1 MTTRRDLLIIAGGA
15 TLLAGCRDEPRQAV
29 SATAVSV
36 PDVVLAETR
45 QGLVVLGGPHPRGL
59 GPEAVASTDGRYA
72 GALTRDDAGRPALL
86 RLDPATGELSRPLP
100 LGAGWFPRVIAAD
113 GGFCALTRTAATAQ
127 PAARKQTPILVVSS
141 AGQREYKLAG
151 VVEPD
156 AFTLDAT
163 GLFVLEWL
171 PPEAPDHY
179 RVRRLDLATGV
190 LQPLLTRN
198 KAQVPPGAEEEMR
211 GDGRQAVLSP
221 DRQVL
226 YTLYTHQ
233 PGHRHTRDLL
243 AGRPGGVH
251 AFVHV
256 LHLAQGWAY
265 CLDLP
270 EPFGA
275 GPAAGHAVAV
285 SADGQRLAVADATS
299 GAVAYAGTAALTI
312 DRVVTVA
319 PGAGSASLA
328 FAAGQRLL
336 LGAGRTVTVL
346 RPDATVEA
354 RWPAPADVRGL
365 ALSSDA
371 SRVYVGG
378 ADEVTWLDAATGTP
392 RGRAPLAGLTA
403 LRHVR

>member
-1 MTTRRDLLIIAGGA
+1 VT
-15 TLLAGCRDEPRQAV
+15 
-29 SATAVSV
+29 SA
-36 PDVVLAETR
+36 
-45 QGLVVLGGPHPRGL
+45 
-59 GPEAVASTDGRYA
+59 DGRYA
-72 GALTRDDAGRPALL
+72 GALTRDGAGRPALV
-86 RLDPATGELSRPLP
+86 RLDPATGELGPPVPLD
-100 LGAGWFPRVIAAD
+100 AGWLPRVIAP
-113 GGFCALTRTAATAQ
+113 GGALCALTRTAATAR
-127 PAARKQTPILVVSS
+127 PAARKRTPLLVISG
-141 AGQREYKLAG
+141 AGRREYDLTG

-156 AFTLDAT
+156 AFTRDGT

-171 PPEAPDHY
+171 PPDAPDQY

-190 LQPLLTRN
+190 LQPLLTRD
-198 KAQVPPGAEEEMR
+198 KSRVPPGAEEEMR

-221 DRQVL
+221 DQAVL

-275 GPAAGHAVAV
+275 GPAEGHAVAV
-285 SADGQRLAVADATS
+285 SADGQRLAVADVTS
-299 GAVAYAGTAALTI
+299 GTVAYAGTTALTI

-319 PGAGSASLA
+319 AGAGSASLA
-328 FAAGQRLL
+328 FAADQQRLL
-336 LGAGRTVTVL
+336 LGAGKTVTVL
-346 RPDATVEA
+346 GPGATVAA
-354 RWPAPADVRGL
+354 RWSVPADVRGL
-365 ALSSDA
+365 GLSGDA

-378 ADEVTWLDAATGTP
+378 ADEVIWLDGATGTP
-392 RGRAPLAGLTA
+392 RGRAPVAALTA